1 MIPFG
6 KSSSHLERVVHAPS
20 ISVFCTIHTVFH
32 NACEFTVHDPSTVL
46 VSWNKYSAVCTVSRM
61 TLVTLVTLSCHA
73 SVYITPSLFYSSVA
87 VVCHGAAR
95 HVVCF
100 SLLFRCVAAL
110 MQEKLGPLTLSK
122 CQGARHG
129 PTLPRD
135 LAS

>member
-1 MIPFG
+1 
-6 KSSSHLERVVHAPS
+6 
-20 ISVFCTIHTVFH
+20 
-32 NACEFTVHDPSTVL
+32 
-46 VSWNKYSAVCTVSRM
+46 M

-73 SVYITPSLFYSSVA
+73 SLYITPSLFYSSVA

-95 HVVCF
+95 YVVGF

-129 PTLPRD
+129 PTLPRV